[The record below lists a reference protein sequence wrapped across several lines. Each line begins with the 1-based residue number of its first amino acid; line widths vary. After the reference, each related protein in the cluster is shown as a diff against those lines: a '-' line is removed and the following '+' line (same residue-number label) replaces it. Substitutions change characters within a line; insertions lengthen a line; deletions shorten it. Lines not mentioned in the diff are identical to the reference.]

1 MQIQDYIVWAIG
13 LLALAYLVWHFW
25 PKQKAPGCAGGCSDC
40 HQVDWQALTEKAERE
55 MKA

>member
-1 MQIQDYIVWAIG
+1 MGIQDYIVWAIG

-25 PKQKAPGCAGGCSDC
+25 PKQKAPGCASGCSDC
-40 HQVDWQALTEKAERE
+40 SQVDWQTLTEKAERD

>member
-1 MQIQDYIVWAIG
+1 MGLQDYIVWGIG
-13 LLALAYLVWHFW
+13 LLALGYLVWHFW
-25 PKQKAPGCAGGCSDC
+25 PQKNAAGCAGGCKDC